1 MPTALWQAAPLGEG
15 ELRAVCVS
23 PVAAEPR
30 AGLGPFL
37 TVSAAGAGRVALL
50 NPAVAT

>member
-1 MPTALWQAAPLGEG
+1 M
-15 ELRAVCVS
+15 CDS

-30 AGLGPFL
+30 AGLGLLL

-50 NPAVAT
+50 NPSWPHEDGVGMF